1 MAKGFDAPPT
11 LERSGSE
18 HRRAVTSP
26 LPEEEGLGEKVELSL
41 QERRR
46 GRKVSTGGR
55 FSSSSLRFLSPANGG
70 TEGGVKTIE
79 EDRDERWSLP

>member
-1 MAKGFDAPPT
+1 M
-11 LERSGSE
+11 
-18 HRRAVTSP
+18 
-26 LPEEEGLGEKVELSL
+26 ELSL

-79 EDRDERWSLP
+79 ERLGEKGGAPLTVRKVSVPCKGNRRGRKDY

>member
-1 MAKGFDAPPT
+1 M
-11 LERSGSE
+11 R
-18 HRRAVTSP
+18 
-26 LPEEEGLGEKVELSL
+26 KVELSL